1 MKVRTRDFDFENKI
15 DQKAEWRYFKIP
27 EEVQKEVDERW
38 FFVYQWIDDKEVKKS
53 IELDFLSKMLW
64 LWPLWLTI
72 MVILAFSGLISTTIW
87 FLVVFS
93 ALLIIYLLF
102 LSIFRAI
109 RASKISF
116 LVITNNYYSINQKVW
131 EITDWKIFLDR
142 ETLKISDVFE
152 EDLFRENLLDYLKK
166 ELQNKYSLWINRYL
180 NFNEDYDYWLFW
192 FRSKEFRQAMII
204 ITLCLIAFA
213 ISMAFIYFFWI
224 FLVLLFGTFTAFLN
238 KHYLIWKGHL
248 VILLNEYFKDLEKN
262 SKKIKDLEEF
272 LKKNLKEASKNN
284 WQDWL
289 LTKINSQ
296 ITDVNKNIKLAMK
309 TNLELIDLLKNSE
322 YDKIFDY
329 WRYNSW
335 LKNRVISPIKWIIEM
350 LQENIFRI
358 SQEIKNSEE
367 TMQNASD
374 EKLKQNIKVAKS
386 RLEMRKKEIEKHII
400 IMKSYLEKLEK

>member
-1 MKVRTRDFDFENKI
+1 M
-15 DQKAEWRYFKIP
+15 
-27 EEVQKEVDERW
+27 
-38 FFVYQWIDDKEVKKS
+38 
-53 IELDFLSKMLW
+53 
-64 LWPLWLTI
+64 
-72 MVILAFSGLISTTIW
+72 
-87 FLVVFS
+87 
-93 ALLIIYLLF
+93 
-102 LSIFRAI
+102 
-109 RASKISF
+109 
-116 LVITNNYYSINQKVW
+116 
-131 EITDWKIFLDR
+131 
-142 ETLKISDVFE
+142 
-152 EDLFRENLLDYLKK
+152 
-166 ELQNKYSLWINRYL
+166 
-180 NFNEDYDYWLFW
+180 
-192 FRSKEFRQAMII
+192 
-204 ITLCLIAFA
+204 
-213 ISMAFIYFFWI
+213 
-224 FLVLLFGTFTAFLN
+224 
-238 KHYLIWKGHL
+238 IWKGHL

-272 LKKNLKEASKNN
+272 LKKNLKEASQNN

-335 LKNRVISPIKWIIEM
+335 LKNRIISPIKWIIEM

-386 RLEMRKKEIEKHII
+386 RLEMREKEIEKHII

>member
-15 DQKAEWRYFKIP
+15 DQNAEWRFFKIP
-27 EEVQKEVDERW
+27 EEVQKEVDEKW

-64 LWPLWLTI
+64 LWPLWIII
-72 MVILAFSGLISTTIW
+72 MVLLSSFWFIWETIW
-87 FLVVFS
+87 FLVIFSVF
-93 ALLIIYLLF
+93 LIIYLLF
-102 LSIFRAI
+102 LSIFRTI

-131 EITDWKIFLDR
+131 EIINWKIFLDR

-166 ELQNKYSLWINRYL
+166 ELENKYSLWIDRYL

-204 ITLCLIAFA
+204 ITLCLIAFV
-213 ISMAFIYFFWI
+213 ITMTFIYFFWI

-262 SKKIKDLEEF
+262 SKKLKAWEEF
-272 LKKNLKEASKNN
+272 LKKNLKEASQNN

-289 LTKINSQ
+289 LTKINSW
-296 ITDVNKNIKLAMK
+296 ITEVNKNAKLAMK
-309 TNLELIDLLKNSE
+309 TNLELVDLLKNSE

-329 WRYNSW
+329 WCYNSW
-335 LKNRVISPIKWIIEM
+335 LKNRIISPIRWVIEM

-358 SQEIKNSEE
+358 KQEIKNSEE
-367 TMQNASD
+367 TIKNTND
-374 EKLKQNIKVAKS
+374 EKLKWNIKLAKS
-386 RLEMRKKEIEKHII
+386 RLEMREKEIEKHII
-400 IMKSYLEKLEK
+400 VMKSYLEKLEK

>member
-64 LWPLWLTI
+64 LWPLWIII
-72 MVILAFSGLISTTIW
+72 MVLLSSFWFIWETIW
-87 FLVVFS
+87 FLVIFSVF
-93 ALLIIYLLF
+93 LIIYLLF

-213 ISMAFIYFFWI
+213 ITMAFIYFFWI

-272 LKKNLKEASKNN
+272 LKKNLKEASQNN

-335 LKNRVISPIKWIIEM
+335 LKNRIISPIKWIIEM